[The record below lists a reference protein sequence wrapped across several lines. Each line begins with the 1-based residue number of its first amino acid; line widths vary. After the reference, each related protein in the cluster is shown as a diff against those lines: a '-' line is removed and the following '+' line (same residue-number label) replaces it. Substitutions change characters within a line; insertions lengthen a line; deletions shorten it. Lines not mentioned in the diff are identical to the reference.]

1 MWKNVTENNILNA
14 GGQIMVSIGT
24 PLSNGATRVLLCGA
38 GELGKEVAIELQRL
52 GVEVIA
58 VDRYKNAPAM
68 QVAHRSYVISMLD
81 GDALRQVIEKEQPH
95 YIVPEIEAI
104 ATGTLLELEAEGFA
118 VVPTAK
124 AAKLTMN
131 REGIRR
137 LAAEDLGL
145 QTSPFQF
152 ADTKE
157 QFLQAIEAI
166 GFPCVVK
173 PIMSSSGKGQ
183 STLRTQGD
191 VEPAWEYAQEGGRA
205 GAGRVIVE
213 GFIDFDYEITLLTV
227 RHCAYSATEEGAT
240 TVADTT
246 TFCEPIG
253 HRQEAGDYRESWQPQ
268 AMTEKAKCAA
278 QEMAK
283 TVTDAL
289 GGRGIFGVELFV
301 KGDDVI
307 FSEVSPRPHDTGL
320 VTLISQ
326 DLSEFALHARAILGL
341 PVPTIRQ
348 YGPAASA
355 VILVEGASQNIR
367 YPELQNALMVPDTQL
382 RLFGKPEVDGA
393 RRMGVA
399 LALGDDIHHAVEKAK
414 KSASAIKP
422 ELL

>member
-1 MWKNVTENNILNA
+1 
-14 GGQIMVSIGT
+14 MVSIGT
-24 PLSNGATRVLLCGA
+24 PLTDGATRVLLCGA

-58 VDRYKNAPAM
+58 VDRYENAPAM

-81 GDALRQVIEKEQPH
+81 GDALRAVIEKEQPH

-104 ATGTLLELEAEGFA
+104 ATATLVELEAEGFT
-118 VVPTAK
+118 VIPTAR
-124 AAKLTMN
+124 AAQLTMN

-137 LAAEDLGL
+137 LAAEELGL
-145 QTSPFQF
+145 ATSPFQF
-152 ADTKE
+152 ADTKQ
-157 QFLQAIEAI
+157 QFLDAIEAI
-166 GFPCVVK
+166 GLPCVVK

-183 STLRTQGD
+183 STVKQCSE
-191 VEPAWEYAQEGGRA
+191 VESAWEYAQQGGRA

-213 GFIDFDYEITLLTV
+213 GFVDFDYEITLLTV
-227 RHCAYSATEEGAT
+227 RHSSG
-240 TVADTT
+240 T

-253 HRQEAGDYRESWQPQ
+253 HRQEKGDYRESWQPQ
-268 AMTEKAKCAA
+268 AMSLEAKDAA
-278 QEMAK
+278 QSMAQSI
-283 TVTDAL
+283 TDAL

-301 KGDDVI
+301 KGDEVI

-341 PVPTIRQ
+341 PIPSIRQ
-348 YGPAASA
+348 FGAAASA
-355 VILVEGASQNIR
+355 VILVEGTSSNVV
-367 YPELQNALMVPDTQL
+367 YPQLQNALTQPDTQL
-382 RLFGKPEVDGA
+382 RLFGKPEVSGA

-399 LALGDDIHHAVEKAK
+399 LALGTDIDAAVEKAK
-414 KSASAIKP
+414 NSAAAVLP